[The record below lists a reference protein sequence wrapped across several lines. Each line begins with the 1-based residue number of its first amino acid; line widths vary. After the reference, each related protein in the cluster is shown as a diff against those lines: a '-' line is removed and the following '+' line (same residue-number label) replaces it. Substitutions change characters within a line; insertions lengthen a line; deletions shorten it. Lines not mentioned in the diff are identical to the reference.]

1 MVCKKEGYKNQNN
14 SSKEWSFHVSLLHRV
29 SFLRRWSSARFFLC
43 QFYTTASSVLFF
55 SKMQSKNWNAY
66 RQGYIIKRIKNALS
80 ALLSFNIQS
89 SFTVK
94 NPHVRLVEIGHMTT
108 LCVSVLQSL
117 SAVIKKYNA
126 LQLLQLSI
134 HSKTVQTFIQVLVMN
149 SVPLI

>member
-1 MVCKKEGYKNQNN
+1 MIISWITVA
-14 SSKEWSFHVSLLHRV
+14 WSVISEEMIQCMIFFVPVLCDR
-29 SFLRRWSSARFFLC
+29 FLC
-43 QFYTTASSVLFF
+43 SLFF

-66 RQGYIIKRIKNALS
+66 RQGYIIKRIKNVLS

-89 SFTVK
+89 SFNVK

-117 SAVIKKYNA
+117 SAVIKKYDA

-134 HSKTVQTFIQVLVMN
+134 HSKTVQIFIQVLAMN
-149 SVPLI
+149 SVTLI